1 MPIGAPSGFQL
12 NANLAAV
19 MLEWGRQVA
28 LIANQE
34 SANGRDHVPHG
45 FTLTALGRRQTK
57 ACNDAGSTDEQMPM
71 KAIVGLLFSGTVALS
86 GNAFETAAAGSMS
99 KAT

>member
-1 MPIGAPSGFQL
+1 
-12 NANLAAV
+12 
-19 MLEWGRQVA
+19 
-28 LIANQE
+28 
-34 SANGRDHVPHG
+34 
-45 FTLTALGRRQTK
+45 
-57 ACNDAGSTDEQMPM
+57 MPM